1 MIQWLKS
8 RWQILL
14 ALVICFLIPWCVLQS
29 TEALDPMGDSWTY
42 TQLAK
47 VFEEQ
52 GLFDF
57 AAYAQA
63 NGNSFRGVV
72 FPWIIALCNRTMGYE
87 VWNCLLMAYVFAVAL
102 PRLMELVFSVKIA
115 GWRRPLVAGLFTLL
129 FQGLVVYVLTDLWA
143 AALAIAAMTALL
155 EGTRMEETALWKR
168 LLFLGASGLCLA
180 LAYNIRTIYLLLWMT
195 AAVCLL
201 ILMLVRR
208 QLRWPLRLLWPVA
221 LAVGLLAG
229 SLPQMMVNQYAFH
242 QPSPL
247 LLSDNGANLF
257 ANQLYNGIYEQKY
270 ETNGNSEYWDDGLD
284 FLDPAGLEILEREAM
299 TPEFRFEEGAEY
311 LPGVGDYL
319 ALVLQHPLDFAG
331 ILGRH
336 LVNMLDIRYPMI
348 FLEDTEP
355 NPLYPAVNYP
365 ALYLGLAAFVLWM
378 QRMKKQEVA
387 RTLILPALLLPT
399 LAICAGAVEPR
410 FGVMLQL
417 VLWAC
422 LCYLP
427 DRKMLHGLRVRDW
440 VLLAAG
446 LVLFICGM
454 TAIGGSAMMNL
465 EDYPILYQ

>member
-14 ALVICFLIPWCVLQS
+14 ALMICFLIPWCVLQS

-52 GLFDF
+52 GLFEF

-72 FPWIIALCNRTMGYE
+72 FPWIIALCNRTLGYE

-102 PRLMELVFSVKIA
+102 PRLMELVFGVKIA

-180 LAYNIRTIYLLLWMT
+180 LAYNTRTIYLLLWMT

-201 ILMLVRR
+201 ILMLVRK

-257 ANQLYNGIYEQKY
+257 ANQLYNGINEQK
-270 ETNGNSEYWDDGLD
+270 
-284 FLDPAGLEILEREAM
+284 
-299 TPEFRFEEGAEY
+299 
-311 LPGVGDYL
+311 
-319 ALVLQHPLDFAG
+319 
-331 ILGRH
+331 
-336 LVNMLDIRYPMI
+336 
-348 FLEDTEP
+348 
-355 NPLYPAVNYP
+355 
-365 ALYLGLAAFVLWM
+365 
-378 QRMKKQEVA
+378 
-387 RTLILPALLLPT
+387 
-399 LAICAGAVEPR
+399 
-410 FGVMLQL
+410 
-417 VLWAC
+417 
-422 LCYLP
+422 
-427 DRKMLHGLRVRDW
+427 
-440 VLLAAG
+440 
-446 LVLFICGM
+446 
-454 TAIGGSAMMNL
+454 
-465 EDYPILYQ
+465 